1 MMAIFQSPRNMNQ
14 NSKRTAKID
23 FRSCSSETKRKLR
36 MLVMDSRLQHLIS
49 AKSIAGSHANDGIGC
64 KTHDGIVGIIANGF
78 EIEVLRG
85 MV

>member
-1 MMAIFQSPRNMNQ
+1 MMAIFQSPKNMNQ

-23 FRSCSSETKRKLR
+23 FRSCPNETERKLR

-49 AKSIAGSHANDGIGC
+49 AKSTAGSNANDSIGC